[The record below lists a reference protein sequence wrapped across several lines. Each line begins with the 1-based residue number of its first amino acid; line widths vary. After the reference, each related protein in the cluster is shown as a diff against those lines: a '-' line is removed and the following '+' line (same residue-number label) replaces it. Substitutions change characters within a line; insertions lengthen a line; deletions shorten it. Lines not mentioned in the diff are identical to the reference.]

1 MMKNF
6 LISGLLALT
15 TLAACAG
22 LPTLELAVGM
32 YRLRAEV
39 AHTDQ
44 ARMTGLMNR
53 SEMPADAGMLFVF
66 PQAKKHC
73 MWMRNT
79 LIPLSVAFIDEQGR
93 ILNIEDMQPQ
103 TETHHCSQGQARY
116 ALETNLGW
124 FSTRKLAAG
133 SPVAGLE
140 RAPAPK

>member
-6 LISGLLALT
+6 LSSGLLALT

-22 LPTLELAVGM
+22 LHTLELAVGM
-32 YRLRAEV
+32 YRIRAEV

-53 SEMPADAGMLFVF
+53 TDMPADAGMLFVF
-66 PQAKKHC
+66 PQARPHC

-103 TETHHCSQGQARY
+103 TDDHHCSQGPARY

-124 FSTRKLAAG
+124 FASRKLAAG
-133 SPVAGLE
+133 SRVAGLE
-140 RAPAPK
+140 RAPAPQ